1 MDFSPFPQLKKGGY
15 MRHLWIQMI
24 GLFILLGLIACSE
37 DDNESCAIIVQ
48 GIQGPIESGEIL
60 KSTSLNN
67 HVYKFTFESESI
79 EIPEKM
85 VQSIDVDSAKW
96 KTVLTLV
103 DGNTFIIPSMGTS
116 IDELIVNVTV
126 NPSGY
131 NPLAANITM
140 NLPALGRMKIVV
152 HSKPDSYTPNVEY
165 LFNSIEKGQ
174 TITVIGLYPNYE
186 NQVDLIYT
194 DKQGNERGR
203 SLVKIKT
210 KALEYLHLPKKCRVT
225 KIDPS
230 KIEPGMNLINSP
242 GESGV
247 DTSIPYMVDSDGE
260 VRWLLDWNEHPYLNH
275 ISSHCG
281 LSRLRNG
288 NYITGDVNNQ
298 QLAEVDV
305 LGNIIHRWDLKNLG
319 YLFHHEV
326 IEKADGKMLVAVT
339 KSDAKIADG
348 SNMRIF
354 DHMIEFDPLNGQVNK
369 MWDFATLLDSSRLIG
384 GQEVPGSGLMVQDKS
399 NWLHNNG
406 VDECSDGSI
415 LCTTRW
421 QGIFKYSYSG
431 DLKWIIAPHC
441 DWKNKYQKYL
451 LMPLDKSGTPIT
463 DPDVLNGK
471 KRHPDFDWFWG
482 GHCPVELPNGNVL
495 VFDNGFC
502 RWYTS
507 DHDINYSRAVEY
519 KIDEKNMTIQQ
530 VWEYGYEM
538 ADYYAAAISG
548 VDFLKQTGNYLFCP
562 GMGNRLSNGSV
573 GGRMVEIEPK
583 TNTVVFELELESSY
597 PMVFYRANRI
607 SLYPDNM

>member
-1 MDFSPFPQLKKGGY
+1 
-15 MRHLWIQMI
+15 MRHLWIQII
-24 GLFILLGLIACSE
+24 GLFILSGLIACSE
-37 DDNESCAIIVQ
+37 DDNESCSIIVQ
-48 GIQGPIESGEIL
+48 DIQGPIESGEIL
-60 KSTSLNN
+60 KSTSLDN
-67 HVYKFTFESESI
+67 HFYKFTFESESI

-103 DGNTFIIPSMGTS
+103 DGNTYIIPSMGTS

-165 LFNSIEKGQ
+165 FFNSIEKGQ
-174 TITVIGLYPNYE
+174 TITVLGLYPNYE

-203 SLVKIKT
+203 SLIKIKIGT
-210 KALEYLHLPKKCRVT
+210 LEYLHLPKKCRVT

-242 GESGV
+242 GESET
-247 DTSIPYMVDSDGE
+247 DTSIPYMVDFDGE
-260 VRWLLDWNEHPYLNH
+260 IRWILDWRNHPYLDH
-275 ISSHCG
+275 ISQCCG
-281 LSRLRNG
+281 LKRLHNG
-288 NYITGDVNNQ
+288 NYFVGDKNNH
-298 QLAEVDV
+298 QLAEINV
-305 LGNIIHRWDLKNLG
+305 LGEIIHRWDLKKMG
-319 YLFHHEV
+319 FAFHHD
-326 IEKADGKMLVAVT
+326 ITEKADGKLLITVT
-339 KSDAKIADG
+339 KNDAKLQGGTDV
-348 SNMRIF
+348 RIY
-354 DHMIEFDPLNGQVNK
+354 DHVIEFDPVKGQINK
-369 MWDFATLLDSSRLIG
+369 FWDFTAILDSSRILDG
-384 GQEVPGSGLMVQDKS
+384 WTPGPGLKVQDKS

-406 VDECSDGSI
+406 IDESIDGDI
-415 LCTTRW
+415 ICTARW
-421 QGIFKYSYSG
+421 QGVFKYSYSG

-441 DWKNKYQKYL
+441 NWGNKYQKYL

-507 DHDINYSRAVEY
+507 AHDINYSRAVEY

-538 ADYYAAAISG
+538 ADYYAAAVSG
-548 VDFLKQTGNYLFCP
+548 VDYLKQTGNYLFCP
-562 GMGNRLSNGSV
+562 GMGNRLSNGSA
-573 GGRMVEIEPK
+573 GGRMVEIDPK
-583 TNTVVFELELESSY
+583 SNTVVFELELESSY
-597 PMVFYRANRI
+597 STLFHRANRI